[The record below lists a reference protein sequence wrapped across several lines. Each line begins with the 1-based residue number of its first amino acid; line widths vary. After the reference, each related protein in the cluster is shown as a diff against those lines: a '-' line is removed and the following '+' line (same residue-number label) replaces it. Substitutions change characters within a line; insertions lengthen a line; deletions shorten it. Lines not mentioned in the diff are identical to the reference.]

1 MMSTLFGEF
10 FGMMIFIV
18 FGCSV
23 VANVL
28 LKNSKGEGSG
38 CIVIY
43 TGWAMAILMGVT
55 AGLATG
61 NSADL
66 NPAVTLIKLLMGV
79 TGYTVSSAIAMMG
92 AQILGGVA
100 GGALAWLIYLPHF
113 EATEDKGL
121 KLAVFATGPAIRSTS
136 ANFLCETL
144 STAVLLIVIFSL
156 GHKNVAGTAGM
167 ASGFGAYMVGMVV
180 WAVGLCFGGPT
191 GYALNPA
198 RDLGPRI
205 AHAILPIS
213 GKGGSDWSY
222 SWIPVIAPM
231 VGGVIA
237 FVVAKATGIV

>member
-10 FGMMIFIV
+10 FGMMVFIA

-66 NPAVTLIKLLMGV
+66 SPAVTLVKLLMGV
-79 TGYTVSSAIAMMG
+79 TGYTVSNAVAMMG
-92 AQILGGVA
+92 AQVLGGAA
-100 GGALAWLIYLPHF
+100 GATLAWLIYLPHF

-121 KLAVFATGPAIRSTS
+121 KLAVFSTGPAIRKTS
-136 ANFLCETL
+136 ANFLCEAL
-144 STAVLLIVIFSL
+144 STALLIVIIFSL
-156 GHKNVAGTAGM
+156 GHKNVAGTSGM

-205 AHAILPIS
+205 AHAILPIA

-222 SWIPVIAPM
+222 SWIPVVAPM
-231 VGGVIA
+231 VGASIA
-237 FVVAKATGIV
+237 FVVCRAVGIV